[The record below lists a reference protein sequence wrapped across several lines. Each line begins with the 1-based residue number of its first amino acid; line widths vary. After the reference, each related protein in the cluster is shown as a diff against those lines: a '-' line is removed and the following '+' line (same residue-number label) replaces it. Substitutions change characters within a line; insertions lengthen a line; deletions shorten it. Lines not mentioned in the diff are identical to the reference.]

1 MPFGMSDLSTTKTVR
16 DWYLY
21 SFIDMLDFGRPK
33 WGSVAVFRSRT
44 YEEAVAFTD
53 LLRKIYDRHSGV
65 RFRKWVDGQ
74 TMEMIARS
82 VLTVREQMRE
92 KGYLESE
99 LSPIKPVLDSFYT
112 SRIGIRIILEQHLS
126 LSEQMKNPI
135 PGYTGIINNNT
146 NPSEVATL
154 AMYSSDF
161 YSDF

>member
-1 MPFGMSDLSTTKTVR
+1 
-16 DWYLY
+16 
-21 SFIDMLDFGRPK
+21 
-33 WGSVAVFRSRT
+33 
-44 YEEAVAFTD
+44 
-53 LLRKIYDRHSGV
+53 
-65 RFRKWVDGQ
+65 
-74 TMEMIARS
+74 MEMIARS
-82 VLTVREQMRE
+82 VLTVREQLRE

-161 YSDF
+161 YSDFQGTGAVCM